1 MKASISEV
9 ARQSGVSVATVSR
22 SFTRPELVSEATR
35 AKVLKAA
42 ESLNF
47 AVSRAPGTLKSGQS
61 LRIALLIGS
70 ADIEWFTAGIMS
82 GLNAVLREEGYDLVL
97 YPIDSLET
105 RKDFFAD
112 LPLRRNA
119 DAVIVSSFDIL
130 PEEVTRL
137 KSMNI
142 PVVGINVSSPSG
154 FSASVSI
161 DDGTGIGLA
170 VRHLHTLGHTNI
182 MYILESFGSSLSF
195 SSQLRVTGFIKACE
209 KLDIHQQVLQV
220 DDDDTCINAA
230 MTALLGQQEPATAL
244 CFHQDSL
251 AVPFLFQ
258 IRKYGMDVPK
268 DISITG
274 FDDSTFAEE
283 VGLTT
288 VRQDPRAL
296 GMITAKKTLA
306 LIRGEHVDA
315 AHQTVPVELILRH
328 TTTRAQPST
337 HHR

>member
-1 MKASISEV
+1 MRASISDV
-9 ARQSGVSVATVSR
+9 AHKSGVSVATVSR
-22 SFTRPELVSEATR
+22 SFTRPELVSESTR

-82 GLNAVLREEGYDLVL
+82 GLNAVLRQEGFDLVL

-105 RKDFFAD
+105 RKDFFTD

-130 PEEVTRL
+130 PEEVARL
-137 KSMNI
+137 KTMNI
-142 PVVGINVSSPSG
+142 PIVGINVSSTSG

-161 DDGTGIGLA
+161 DDIMGIGLA
-170 VRHLHTLGHTNI
+170 VRHLYALGHRNLL
-182 MYILESFGSSLSF
+182 YILKSFGSSLRF
-195 SSQLRVTGFIKACE
+195 SSQHRVTGFIKSCQE
-209 KLDIHQQVLQV
+209 LGIEHRVLQV
-220 DDDDTCINAA
+220 EDDDTCVNAT
-230 MTALLGQQEPATAL
+230 MTALLEHHHAPTAL

-251 AVPFLFQ
+251 AVPLLFQ
-258 IRKYGMDVPK
+258 MRKYGMDIPA

-288 VRQDPRAL
+288 VRQDPNAL
-296 GMITAKKTLA
+296 GKVTAKKTLA
-306 LIRGEHVDA
+306 LIRGEQVDTL
-315 AHQTVPVELILRH
+315 HEIVPVELMLRH
-328 TTTRAQPST
+328 TTAHARKQKSAS
-337 HHR
+337 

>member
-1 MKASISEV
+1 MRASISDV
-9 ARQSGVSVATVSR
+9 AKKSGVSVATVSR
-22 SFTRPELVSEATR
+22 SFTRPELVSQITR

-82 GLNAVLREEGYDLVL
+82 GLNAVLRKEGYDLVL

-105 RKDFFAD
+105 RKDFFTD

-130 PEEVTRL
+130 PEEVARL
-137 KSMNI
+137 KTMNI
-142 PVVGINVSSPSG
+142 PIVGINVSSPSG

-161 DDGTGIGLA
+161 DDNTGIGLA
-170 VRHLHTLGHTNI
+170 VRHLYTLGHTNI

-195 SSQLRVTGFIKACE
+195 SSQHRVTGFIKACQD
-209 KLDIHQQVLQV
+209 LGIQHRVLQV
-220 DDDDTCINAA
+220 DDGDTCINVA
-230 MTALLGQQEPATAL
+230 MTALLEQQRKPTAL

-251 AVPFLFQ
+251 AVPFLYQ
-258 IRKYGMDVPK
+258 MRKYGMGVPS

-288 VRQDPRAL
+288 VRQDPKAL
-296 GMITAKKTLA
+296 GTITAGKTLA
-306 LIRGEHVDA
+306 LIRGEHIDK
-315 AHQTVPVELILRH
+315 AHETIPVELMLRH
-328 TTTRAQPST
+328 TTAQA
-337 HHR
+337 